1 MSGNAAKA
9 LAPLLRRSVVSTRAT
24 SSAVRGGSTPP
35 LPPFARNLA
44 PTEKLVEHH
53 DLVWDDGVAPEV
65 TIDYD
70 ASHISSRQGLAMWL
84 GGFAF
89 LAGVYNLVKLTD
101 PPSKNPAVNRKFNM
115 VKESPEL
122 GTPGCVNFGYK

>member
-1 MSGNAAKA
+1 
-9 LAPLLRRSVVSTRAT
+9 
-24 SSAVRGGSTPP
+24 
-35 LPPFARNLA
+35 
-44 PTEKLVEHH
+44 
-53 DLVWDDGVAPEV
+53 
-65 TIDYD
+65 
-70 ASHISSRQGLAMWL
+70 MWL

-115 VKESPEL
+115 VKESPER